1 MPYTWSKDTS
11 ETGAQERLTIWPY
24 RSLSRKGFA
33 IFILVTAGMISLPL
47 LSVLGTVV
55 LWGILPFF
63 AVVVGG
69 VWWAIERS
77 YRDADMGEEL
87 TINPGAVHLVRTNVR
102 GPVQTW
108 ECDSY
113 WAKVHMHPTGGP
125 VPHYVTLTG
134 KGREVEIGAFLS
146 EDERKRLY
154 DEIAQALLRATRA
167 QPQPD
172 PAL

>member
-1 MPYTWSKDTS
+1 MPYTWTS
-11 ETGAQERLTIWPY
+11 EQIAVGAEDRLTLWPY
-24 RSLSRKGFA
+24 RSLSPRGFA
-33 IFILVTAGMISLPL
+33 LFILVTAGMISLPL

-63 AVVVGG
+63 VLVLGG
-69 VWWAIERS
+69 IWYAIQRS

-87 TINPGAVHLVRTNVR
+87 TITPGAVHLVRRNVR
-102 GPVQTW
+102 GPAQTW
-108 ECDSY
+108 ECESY
-113 WAKVHMHPTGGP
+113 WAKVHLHPTGGP

-134 KGREVEIGAFLS
+134 HGREVEIGAFLS

-154 DEIAQALLRATRA
+154 GEIAEALRRATQA
-167 QPQPD
+167 VPE

>member
-1 MPYTWSKDTS
+1 MPYAWTTELAPS
-11 ETGAQERLTIWPY
+11 GAEDRLTLWPY
-24 RSLSRKGFA
+24 RSLSRRGFV

-63 AVVVGG
+63 VLAVGG
-69 VWWAIERS
+69 VWFAIQRS

-87 TINPGAVHLVRTNVR
+87 TINPGAVHLVRRNVR
-102 GPVQTW
+102 GPAQTW
-108 ECDSY
+108 ECESY

-134 KGREVEIGAFLS
+134 HGREVEIGAFLS

-154 DEIAQALLRATRA
+154 GEICEALQRATH
-167 QPQPD
+167 
-172 PAL
+172 PAPEPLL